1 MNKHLVLLA
10 AVSMLFSACGNS
22 EEPKISQPA
31 TGAQRRCRSRKRR
44 LRR

>member
-31 TGAQRRCRSRKRR
+31 TGERGPGDGVRDG
-44 LRR
+44 